1 MGFDT
6 SSFES
11 VLDINYG
18 IDPELDALL
27 LHFMTENHLEYSID
41 PSKNA
46 SREQIRFMVAL
57 DNNEFYAPCS
67 DWMFLQLLKPG
78 LPKELLREYILQ
90 WRVFVRLAREYCPD
104 RYLRRRFV
112 ALCRHKFR
120 MALAS
125 PIVLPSRLM
134 KRMITILMTQ
144 SGIDDP
150 YRPQRKALNEKA
162 GEVVGGKAFDSM
174 INACPEAHAAC
185 VRIDD
190 LRFNIDMV
198 EVERLMR
205 LSTMTDLWRAEEFCE
220 EKLRSCGLDEEM
232 QAGKGEFAAVA
243 EALGARSD
251 GPLRILLLPKRSG
264 GLMFDIRLVRALLR
278 MGHKVILALKEGF
291 YFDHPTV
298 WDRDGDPVLDEALRG
313 AYFADNDRL
322 SKNELLS
329 IMRENS
335 FVVISD
341 GTRERFNPYRTS
353 VTFARA
359 WKECDLVLA
368 KGEGKFR
375 RFVESS
381 HRFTRDIVS
390 YFRDD
395 SGRFHLHYKPKAE
408 RVTKFSEGYIR
419 EKAEAIISEMRQAR
433 NKGKAVI
440 FYSGIVGSVPGQ
452 TEMAI
457 KIMTTHVKHLRTKLE
472 NVYIINPAEHFEEGM
487 DADDLMF
494 MWEMV
499 QRSGYI
505 NIWRFQSHSDIEEA
519 FGLMDM
525 KVPPVWAGKDS
536 TYSTGCTK
544 EMHIALD
551 VQRKQPELQIIGPS
565 PDKFFRRKEY
575 GVGRFCDVAIDT
587 CN

>member
-1 MGFDT
+1 VAFDA

-18 IDPELDALL
+18 IDPDLDALL

-41 PSKNA
+41 PGKNA
-46 SREQIRFMVAL
+46 SREQIRFMVAVA
-57 DNNEFYAPCS
+57 NNEFYAPCS

-78 LPKELLREYILQ
+78 LPEELLKEYVLQ
-90 WRVFVRLAREYCPD
+90 WRMFVRLARDHCPD
-104 RYLRRRFV
+104 RYIRKRFIS
-112 ALCRHKFR
+112 LCRHKFR

-150 YRPQRKALNEKA
+150 YRPMRKELNRVA
-162 GEVVGGKAFDSM
+162 GEVVRCKAFDAL
-174 INACPEAHAAC
+174 INACTEAHTAC
-185 VRIDD
+185 RRIDD
-190 LRFNIDMV
+190 LRFRINML

-205 LSTMTDLWRAEEFCE
+205 LSTMTDLWRPEEFCE
-220 EKLRSCGLDEEM
+220 AKIGECGLEQEM
-232 QAGKGEFAAVA
+232 EVCQGEFGIVA
-243 EALGARSD
+243 EALAGAR
-251 GPLRILLLPKRSG
+251 GPLRILMLPKRSG
-264 GLMFDIRLVRALLR
+264 GLMFDIQLVNSLLR

-291 YFDHPTV
+291 YFDSPTF
-298 WDRDGDPVLDEALRG
+298 WDRDSDLVLDEALRG
-313 AYFADNDRL
+313 AYFVDNDRL
-322 SKNELLS
+322 SKNELLA
-329 IMRENS
+329 IMRENA

-375 RFVESS
+375 RFVETS
-381 HRFTRDIVS
+381 HEFTRDIIS
-390 YFRDD
+390 YFRDA
-395 SGRFHLHYKPKAE
+395 SGKFHLHFKPKAE
-408 RVTKFSEGYIR
+408 WVSKFSEGYIR

-433 NKGKAVI
+433 NQGRAVI

-452 TEMAI
+452 TEVAI
-457 KIMTTHVKHLRTKLE
+457 KVMTLFVKHLRTRLD

-487 DADDLMF
+487 DADDLMY

-519 FGLMDM
+519 FALMGM

-551 VQRKQPELQIIGPS
+551 VQQKHPELQIIGPS
-565 PDKFFRRKEY
+565 PNKFFRRKEY
-575 GVGRFCDVAIDT
+575 GVGRFCDVAIDS
-587 CN
+587 CD